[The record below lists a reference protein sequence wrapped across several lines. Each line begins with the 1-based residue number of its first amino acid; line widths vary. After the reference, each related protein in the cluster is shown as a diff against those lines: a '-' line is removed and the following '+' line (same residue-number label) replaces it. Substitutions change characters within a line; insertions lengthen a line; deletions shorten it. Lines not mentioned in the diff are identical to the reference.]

1 MTKILALALG
11 LLIAA
16 AVHAGGNASSVRA
29 GGTPSFSRADLVASG
44 LTCSMC
50 SNSIYKALV
59 ALPFVEK
66 VAPDV
71 EHSSFAIVFKGT
83 PDIDALK
90 QAVVGAGFSV
100 DKLTLTISLDHVP
113 VRNDA
118 YVTLDGLAFYFV
130 HVTDAT
136 LNGETTLRV
145 VDKGFLPAKVYK
157 QYSGAAAAK
166 DATRVYHVTI

>member
-1 MTKILALALG
+1 MQKITALLMG
-11 LLIAA
+11 ILIATA
-16 AVHAGGNASSVRA
+16 VRA
-29 GGTPSFSRADLVASG
+29 DGTFTRADLVASG

-59 ALPFVEK
+59 RLPFIEK
-66 VAPDV
+66 VTPDV
-71 EHSSFAIVFKGT
+71 EHSSFAITFKGQ
-83 PDIDALK
+83 PNIDALK

-100 DKLTLTISLDHVP
+100 DRLTVTIDMDHVP

-118 YVTLDGLAFYFV
+118 HVVLDGLTFHFV

-145 VDKGFLPAKVYK
+145 IDKDFLPTKVYK
-157 QYSGAAAAK
+157 QYSGYTAMDCFK
-166 DATRVYHVTI
+166 TGKMDAVRVYHVTI